1 MTKGFKR
8 QLIAAFCVLLVGLL
22 IIALYRNFG
31 LEGSTKNR
39 NQLYQQLLERSGQL
53 NRDLPKLLDTQTR
66 FERAEV
72 VDYGMRFIYT
82 LVGVDKYRHDEDAI
96 KAQLQGAMQQA
107 FCSADSLAFY
117 REHADFLVI
126 RYLDQNEATLF
137 ELRFVAAD
145 CSA

>member
-8 QLIAAFCVLLVGLL
+8 QLIAAFSVLVVGLL
-22 IIALYRNFG
+22 IIIGYRNIG
-31 LEGSTKNR
+31 LDSSTKNR
-39 NQLYQQLLERSGQL
+39 NELYQQLLERSGQL

-96 KAQLQGAMQQA
+96 KAQLQGAMQHA

-117 REHADFLVI
+117 RERADFLVI

-145 CSA
+145 CLA